1 MSISSHAPVFIVL
14 LPLTAALLCLCFSRV
29 QRKLGAWIMQAAL
42 AGAFVAALSTLCDV
56 LQHGGRML
64 HYWMGNWKPPI
75 GIEFAVD
82 PLNSA
87 VLVMITFLALVIS
100 FYGKPFLVHE
110 DWLHYGGYYTLYGLL
125 TVGLCG
131 MVVTGDVFNMYVY
144 LEIMSLS
151 GYGLIALGGKKSMV
165 AAFRY
170 LLVGTIGAS
179 LYLLGVGYV
188 YSMTGSLNMADI
200 STRIQPF
207 VHTPLFAFAVA
218 CFLIAFGIKMAL
230 FPLHGWQPDA
240 YTYAHPGAAGFI
252 SGCMSKVPAYA
263 MLRFFFYIFG
273 VNSPVMAALLN
284 VLGIMGIGGILIGS
298 VMALAQYDF
307 RRMLAYSSV
316 AQLGYIAV
324 GMAMGNMYGFI
335 GAVLHLINHA
345 FMKSCL
351 FLVIGGI
358 SYRFGEVNL
367 YRLGGLNKKMTVSSV
382 ALCFAVL
389 SMVGIPPTA
398 GFFSKWYLMLGAYE
412 GHEYIY
418 IAVLVVSS
426 LLNAI
431 YYFRIVEQMFVKR
444 EASLTELHKP
454 DTKFGLPMSMV
465 LPIGITGLGI
475 LVLGIYSY
483 DIVVGVLKLG
493 LPEVFLR

>member
-1 MSISSHAPVFIVL
+1 MSLSQHAPVFIVL
-14 LPLTAALLCLCFSRV
+14 LPLSASLLCMLFSRIN
-29 QRKLGAWIMQAAL
+29 RKLGSYVVLAAIL
-42 AGAFVAALSTLCDV
+42 GAFISAVTNLMAV
-56 LQHGGRML
+56 LHTGGHSI
-64 HYWMGNWKPPI
+64 HYWMGNWQPPI

-87 VLVMITFLALVIS
+87 ILCMITFIS
-100 FYGKPFLVHE
+100 FMVAIYSQPFLKDE
-110 DWLHYGGYYTLYGLL
+110 DWLHYGGYYTLFGLL

-151 GYGLIALGGKKSMV
+151 GYGLIAVGGKKSML

-170 LLVGTIGAS
+170 LLIGTIGAS
-179 LYLLGVGYV
+179 LYLLGIGYI
-188 YSMTGSLNMADI
+188 YALTGSLNMADI
-200 STRIQPF
+200 SQRLSPF
-207 VHTPLFAFAVA
+207 YHTPLFAMACA

-240 YTYAHPGAAGFI
+240 YTYAHPGAAAFI
-252 SGCMSKVPAYA
+252 AGCMSKVPAYA

-273 VNSPVMAALLN
+273 VNNPVMAGLLDILG
-284 VLGIMGIGGILIGS
+284 VLGIGGILVGS
-298 VMALAQYDF
+298 IMALAQYDF

-316 AQLGYIAV
+316 AQLGYIAI

-351 FLVIGGI
+351 FLIIGGI

-367 YRLGGLNKKMTVSSV
+367 YRLGGLNKKMTVSTV
-382 ALCFAVL
+382 AIVFAVL
-389 SMVGIPPTA
+389 SMVGIPPTC
-398 GFFSKWYLMLGAYE
+398 GFFSKWYLLLGAYK
-412 GHEYIY
+412 GGQYIY
-418 IAVLVVSS
+418 IPILVISS

-431 YYFRIVEQMFVKR
+431 YFFRIIEQMFVQR
-444 EASLTELHKP
+444 EASLTEIHRP
-454 DTKFGLPMSMV
+454 TTKFGLPMSMV
-465 LPIGITGLGI
+465 VPIGVTGLGI
-475 LVLGIYSY
+475 LVLGIYSS
-483 DIVVGVLKLG
+483 DIVTKIIKLG
-493 LPEVFLR
+493 LPEVFVR

>member
-1 MSISSHAPVFIVL
+1 MSLSLHAPVFIVL
-14 LPLTAALLCLCFSRV
+14 LPLTASLLCLLFSRIN
-29 QRKLGAWIMQAAL
+29 RKLGSWIVQLAL
-42 AGAFVAALSTLCDV
+42 LGSFASSVSTLLAV
-56 LQHGGRML
+56 LEKGSHNI
-64 HYWMGNWKPPI
+64 HYWMGNWEPPI

-82 PLNSA
+82 PLNTSI
-87 VLVMITFLALVIS
+87 LCMITFLSLVIS
-100 FYGKPFLVHE
+100 FYGKPFLVNE
-110 DWLHYGGYYTLYGLL
+110 DWLYYGGYYTLYGLL

-151 GYGLIALGGKKSMV
+151 GYGLIALGGKKSMI

-170 LLVGTIGAS
+170 LLVGTIAS
-179 LYLLGVGYV
+179 SFYLIGIGYI

-200 STRIQPF
+200 AIRIQPF
-207 VHTPLFAFAVA
+207 VHTPLFAFSVA

-240 YTYAHPGAAGFI
+240 YTYAHPGAAGLI

-263 MLRFFFYIFG
+263 MLRYFFYVFG
-273 VNSPVMAALLN
+273 VNSPVMNGLLD
-284 VLGIMGIGGILIGS
+284 VIGIMGICGILIGS
-298 VMALAQYDF
+298 FMALAQFDF

-324 GMAMGNMYGFI
+324 GMAIGNMYGFI

-351 FLVIGGI
+351 FLVTGGI

-367 YRLGGLNKKMTVSSV
+367 YRLGGLNKKMTVSTV
-382 ALCFAVL
+382 AVCFAVL
-389 SMVGIPPTA
+389 SMVGIPPTC

-412 GHEYIY
+412 GKQFIY
-418 IAVLVVSS
+418 IAVLVISS
-426 LLNAI
+426 LLNAV
-431 YYFRIVEQMFVKR
+431 YYFRIIEQMFIQR
-444 EASLTELHKP
+444 EASLTELHRP
-454 DTKFGLPMSMV
+454 ATKFGLPMEMV
-465 LPIGITGLGI
+465 LPIGITGIGI
-475 LVLGIYSY
+475 LALGIYSVN
-483 DIVVGVLKLG
+483 IVTYVIKLG

>member
-1 MSISSHAPVFIVL
+1 MSLATHAPVFIVL
-14 LPLTAALLCLCFSRV
+14 LPLTASLLCLLFSRV
-29 QRKLGAWIMQAAL
+29 HRKLGSWIVQAAL
-42 AGAFVAALSTLCDV
+42 VGSFASAVSTLYAV
-56 LQHGGRML
+56 LEKGSHTI
-64 HYWMGNWKPPI
+64 HYWMGNWEPPI

-82 PLNSA
+82 PLNTSI
-87 VLVMITFLALVIS
+87 LCMITFLSLVIS
-100 FYGKPFLVHE
+100 FYGKPFLKDE

-151 GYGLIALGGKKSMV
+151 GYGLIALGGKKSML

-170 LLVGTIGAS
+170 LLVGTIAAS
-179 LYLLGVGYV
+179 FYLIGIGYI

-200 STRIQPF
+200 SVRIQPF
-207 VHTPLFAFAVA
+207 VHTPLFAFSVA

-240 YTYAHPGAAGFI
+240 YTYAHPGAAGLI

-263 MLRFFFYIFG
+263 MIRYFFYVFG
-273 VNSPVMAALLN
+273 VNNPVMGGLLD
-284 VLGIMGIGGILIGS
+284 VMGIMGVCGILIGS
-298 VMALAQYDF
+298 FMALAQFDF

-324 GMAMGNMYGFI
+324 GMAIGNMYGFI

-351 FLVIGGI
+351 FLVTGGI

-367 YRLGGLNKKMTVSSV
+367 YRLGGLNKKMTVSTV
-382 ALCFAVL
+382 AVCFAVL
-389 SMVGIPPTA
+389 SMVGIPPTC

-412 GHEYIY
+412 GKQFIY
-418 IAVLVVSS
+418 IAVLVISS

-431 YYFRIVEQMFVKR
+431 YYFRIIEQMFIQR
-444 EASLTELHKP
+444 EASLTEIHKP
-454 DTKFGLPMSMV
+454 ETMFGLPMEMV
-465 LPIGITGLGI
+465 VSIGITGIGI
-475 LVLGIYSY
+475 LALGIYSMN
-483 DIVVGVLKLG
+483 IVTYVLKLG